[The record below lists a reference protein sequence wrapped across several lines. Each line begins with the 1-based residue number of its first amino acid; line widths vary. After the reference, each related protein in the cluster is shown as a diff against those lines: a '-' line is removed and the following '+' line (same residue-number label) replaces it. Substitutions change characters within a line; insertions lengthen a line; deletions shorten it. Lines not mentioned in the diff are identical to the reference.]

1 MEADVKVRSQEE
13 QMARIKENV
22 DFIKANIDKLDGPIM
37 IELLGTPKSGKTT
50 LVTSMESLFKKGNV
64 PVDKKRETAEY
75 NPIEDRTIEEYN
87 LWMIMELMKNLTVDT
102 ASKEQ
107 KVIIYDRGL
116 LDRIPWL
123 DTSVHDG
130 SFPAEDARYFKGVF
144 GTKFME
150 KYKPITYGFITSPE
164 VSILRKGKPG
174 RLVNNETLTVYNNH
188 LKASEPFLRR
198 SSERFKMVRTDTYQG
213 RLGDFICDTIADITT
228 DVREVMVQRINAKK
242 KSEGPDFEEK

>member
-75 NPIEDRTIEEYN
+75 NPIEDKTIEEYN

-123 DTSVHDG
+123 DTSVQDG

-174 RLVNNETLTVYNNH
+174 RLVNETTLGMFNRNFT
-188 LKASEPFLRR
+188 KTEPF
-198 SSERFKMVRTDTYQG
+198 FKRMSKKFTHINTDEYQG
-213 RLGDFICDTIADITT
+213 RLNDFVFDVVDTVTSDT
-228 DVREVMVQRINAKK
+228 RELIEEKVQRRKLA
-242 KSEGPDFEEK
+242 EGPTFDD